1 MSKKTPEQELDE
13 VFHALPDWVRAM
25 YPDKS
30 LAERVKLGFE
40 HQQKIWTE
48 TFLSE
53 VKDHEKTKSF
63 LLFLVKTHGL
73 DFSEEYWK
81 FLISKDVDAAAKK
94 SEKAS

>member
-1 MSKKTPEQELDE
+1 MKSSEQQLDE
-13 VFHALPDWVRAM
+13 VFHAIPEWVRQL

-40 HQQKIWTE
+40 YQQKTWTE
-48 TFLSE
+48 TYLAE
-53 VKDHEKTKSF
+53 TKDHEKVKAF

-81 FLISKDVDAAAKK
+81 FLVNKDLQNAGESKNNR
-94 SEKAS
+94 